1 MVFLDLDEEDK
12 IQVLGTPQHEQD
24 NDDSAPQH
32 KPRGNGRFVRF
43 GMIVLCVMLLLGGLA
58 WFVCDREESEVEEEI
73 QEIEQPVVVP
83 VDPLPSSAASVVLS
97 VDSIN
102 DVKIR
107 IYALNGLS
115 AGLSFDLPD
124 KGDTTV
130 LLAVQA
136 ADIRRDN
143 GGIVGDFVLRG
154 ERLARGKR
162 KSGYCALLDRKVLLG
177 AATDDEAM
185 ERCIRQKGDFFR
197 QYPLVINGEIQ
208 ENRLKGKALRRAL
221 ARQGE
226 TLCFVE
232 SCNRESVYDFAEALA
247 DFGFSEALY
256 LVGGN
261 SYGWWRESNNAVH
274 EFGQP
279 ITGASY
285 PNLNYIV
292 FRSSGIP
299 SE

>member
-1 MVFLDLDEEDK
+1 MKRNEEDE
-12 IQVLGTPQHEQD
+12 IQVLGTSPG
-24 NDDSAPQH
+24 
-32 KPRGNGRFVRF
+32 KRRKGKTLRLGI
-43 GMIVLCVMLLLGGLA
+43 IVLCLVLLAGSVV
-58 WFVCDREESEVEEEI
+58 WFVRNSEEGDEMEGQILEM
-73 QEIEQPVVVP
+73 EQQMVAPA
-83 VDPLPSSAASVVLS
+83 DSLPRGASSLALS
-97 VDSIN
+97 IDSIN
-102 DVKIR
+102 DVKMR

-130 LLAVQA
+130 FLVVPA

-162 KSGYCALLDRKVLLG
+162 KSGYCAVLDGQVVLG
-177 AATDDEAM
+177 SATDDEVM
-185 ERCIRQKGDFFR
+185 ERCVREKGDFFR

-221 ARQGE
+221 ARQGDN
-226 TLCFVE
+226 LYFVE

-261 SYGWWRESNNAVH
+261 TYGWWREDGKSVH
-274 EFGQP
+274 ELSRQDADIP
-279 ITGASY
+279 K
-285 PNLNYIV
+285 PNLNYLV
-292 FRSSGIP
+292 FRR
-299 SE
+299 SESH